1 MPIYLI
7 YFLAEDPYAVRYSVK
22 VSKKGTVEDLKK
34 MLGPMCGVPAANI
47 VVADVYHFND
57 YIYFI

>member
-1 MPIYLI
+1 LI
-7 YFLAEDPYAVRYSVK
+7 RITVDDPYAIRYSVQ

-47 VVADVYHFND
+47 VVADVYLHF
-57 YIYFI
+57 IYTYK